1 MATATTDNNA
11 ANEQK
16 DVNAS
21 APEKAADKPAG
32 NAAEKGAEQTKP
44 TRNPRKRRLLLLGLL
59 LIVVLG
65 VIGVWAWYEMYGR
78 WSESTDDAYVNG
90 NVVEITPQVTG
101 TVVSIGADDGD
112 LVREGQVLVQFDPN
126 DAEVALQSA
135 EANLAKVVRQVRGLY
150 SNVDGMKAQLAAQ
163 RAEVQRAQD
172 NYNRR
177 RSLAAGGAISQEELS
192 HAKDDLTT
200 AQNALTNIQ
209 QQLATSSALVDDTQ
223 VSSHPDVKS
232 AAAQL
237 RQAYLSNAR
246 STLIAPVTGYV
257 AKRTVQLGQRVQP
270 GTALMAVIPLDQL
283 WIDANFKETQLGQ
296 MRIGQPVDIEADLY
310 GGDVKYNGTVD
321 SVGAG
326 TGSAFA
332 LLPAQNATGNWIK
345 IVQRVPVRIHI
356 NADELAK
363 HPLRIGLSTTVDVNL
378 HDQSGPVLAQQP
390 PKQPLFT
397 TNVYAKQLADADT
410 MIARVIHENSASTSG
425 KTAQR

>member
-1 MATATTDNNA
+1 MATATTENNA

-16 DVNAS
+16 DAQG
-21 APEKAADKPAG
+21 ADPGQQDGKQQDAKQDDKSGKPQ
-32 NAAEKGAEQTKP
+32 K
-44 TRNPRKRRLLLLGLL
+44 NPRKRKLL
-59 LIVVLG
+59 LIGLA
-65 VIGVWAWYEMYGR
+65 VIVILAGLGVWAWYEIWGQ

-126 DAEVALQSA
+126 DAEVSQQSA
-135 EANLAKVVRQVRGLY
+135 EANLGKVVRQVRGLY
-150 SNVDGMKAQLAAQ
+150 SNVDGIKAQLAAQ

-172 NYNRR
+172 NFNRR
-177 RSLAAGGAISQEELS
+177 RNLAAGGAISQEELS
-192 HAKDDLTT
+192 HAKDDLTS

-209 QQLATSSALVDDTQ
+209 QQLVTSTALVDDTQ
-223 VSSHPDVKS
+223 VSSHPDVKA

-237 RQAYLSNAR
+237 RQAYLSSAR

-283 WIDANFKETQLGQ
+283 WIDANFKETQLGK

-310 GGDVKYNGTVD
+310 GSDVKYSGTVD

-345 IVQRVPVRIHI
+345 IVQRIPVRIHI
-356 NADELAK
+356 NADELAE
-363 HPLRIGLSTTVDVNL
+363 HPLRIGLSTVVDVNL

-390 PKQPLFT
+390 PKQASYT
-397 TNVYAKQLADADT
+397 TDVYTKQLAEADAL
-410 MIARVIHENSASTSG
+410 INRVIHENSASGPS

>member
-1 MATATTDNNA
+1 MATAETTQSEHAQD
-11 ANEQK
+11 
-16 DVNAS
+16 S
-21 APEKAADKPAG
+21 H
-32 NAAEKGAEQTKP
+32 
-44 TRNPRKRRLLLLGLL
+44 PRKRKVMLLTLTLLVILSGL
-59 LIVVLG
+59 
-65 VIGVWAWYEMYGR
+65 GVWAWHELYGR

-90 NVVEITPQVTG
+90 NVVEITPLVTG

-126 DAEVALQSA
+126 DAEVGLQSA
-135 EANLAKVVRQVRGLY
+135 QANLARTVRQVRGLY
-150 SNVDGMKAQLAAQ
+150 SNVDGMRAQVNAQ
-163 RAEVQRAQD
+163 EAEVQKAQE
-172 NYNRR
+172 NYSRR
-177 RSLAAGGAISQEELS
+177 KNLAAGGAISKEELS
-192 HAKDDLTT
+192 HARDDLTS
-200 AQNALTNIQ
+200 AQNALANAR
-209 QQLATSSALVDDTQ
+209 QQLKTTSALVDDTV
-223 VSSHPDVKS
+223 VSSHPDVQS

-237 RQAYLSNAR
+237 RQAFLANAR

-283 WIDANFKETQLGQ
+283 WIDANFKETQLRD

-310 GGDVKYNGTVD
+310 GSDVKYSGTID
-321 SVGAG
+321 SLGAG

-356 NADELAK
+356 NAQELAK
-363 HPLRIGLSTTVDVNL
+363 HPLRVGLSTLVNVDL

-390 PKQPLFT
+390 PQKASFSTQ
-397 TNVYAKQLADADT
+397 VYDRQLADADA
-410 MIARVIHENSASTSG
+410 MIARLIHDNSAVAS